1 MSRVYNFSAGPATL
15 PEPVLE
21 QARDE
26 LLSWQNCGLSVLE
39 MSHRGEHFSALAEAL
54 EADLRELLSVPQ
66 DYRILFLQGGATAQ
80 FSLIPQNI
88 LGDKTKACYVS
99 TGFWSEKA
107 AEYAGCHCQ
116 VTVSASSKNE
126 GFRSIPANADWSID
140 QNAAYLH
147 YTANETINGVEFF
160 SVPDSHGLPL
170 VSDMSSNILTQQID
184 VARFGLIYAG
194 AQKNMGPAGVT
205 VVIINNELL
214 ARARDA
220 KVAPVF
226 NYASQ
231 AQHMS
236 LLNTPPTFNW
246 YLTGLVLKWT
256 KSQGGVAAFEQLS
269 AKKSAR
275 LYQAIDQSS
284 LYINTISPAC
294 RSRMNIPFTLADTA
308 LEPNFLAQAEASGL
322 VGLKG
327 HRLAGGLRASLYN
340 AMPVQGV
347 MALIDFMAEFERVH

>member
-26 LLSWQNCGLSVLE
+26 LLCWRNSGLSVLE
-39 MSHRGEHFSALAEAL
+39 MSHRGEHFSHIAEEL
-54 EADLRELLSVPQ
+54 EADFRELLSVPQ

-88 LGDKTKACYVS
+88 LGDKTKACYVN

-107 AEYAGCHCQ
+107 IEYAACHCQ
-116 VTVSASSKNE
+116 AVICASSKND
-126 GFRSIPANADWSID
+126 GFQSIPDVADWCID
-140 QNAAYLH
+140 QGAAYLH

-160 SVPDSHGLPL
+160 SVPDSQGLPL
-170 VSDMSSNILTQQID
+170 VSDMSSNIMTQPID
-184 VARFGLIYAG
+184 VGRFGLIYAG
-194 AQKNMGPAGVT
+194 AQKNMGPSGVT
-205 VVIINNELL
+205 VLVINNELL
-214 ARARDA
+214 ARSQAA
-220 KVAPVF
+220 KMAPVF

-231 AQHMS
+231 AQHKS

-269 AKKSAR
+269 ADKSNQ
-275 LYQAIDQSS
+275 LYRAIDQSS
-284 LYINTISPAC
+284 LYINLVNPDY
-294 RSRMNIPFTLADTA
+294 RSRMNIPFTLSDTA
-308 LEPNFLAQAEASGL
+308 LEPRFLEQAEAHGL

-347 MALIDFMAEFERVH
+347 EVLIDFMAEFERVH